1 MRAIDSHSL
10 TATRQA
16 KGGMNLIRHLHAA
29 WRARRV
35 LIVGGA
41 DRSCGYMQAML
52 EALGAR
58 PARIPATADSETL
71 CRAMQDGRV
80 SVVIVPRAHALAPG
94 EGITAQL
101 RTLLVLLG
109 EAREAGIPLVM
120 LLSDESVY
128 RMDAQPW
135 SLSEGCPIG
144 GETAEGLAQSLLQ
157 LLADGVSRGLLGDA
171 VSTLIVR
178 HMPSLGCGHP
188 SVGQYS
194 AWCRALMLGEV
205 IDVHA
210 PGALGSFVHPADV
223 CLGALALGARYLS
236 GDRRITGAY
245 NLGPAP
251 QSLMANRSAALR
263 FIRDHGG
270 KRPIREREA
279 HAPSPL
285 PLLDG
290 AKARLLC
297 GAQPGT
303 PADEALSLLF
313 RLEQA
318 ALGGYAQELAEI
330 QRQTQDALCM
340 LSEQKT
346 DGS

>member
-1 MRAIDSHSL
+1 M
-10 TATRQA
+10 
-16 KGGMNLIRHLHAA
+16 IRHLQAA

-35 LIVGGA
+35 LIVGGT
-41 DRSCGYMQAML
+41 DRTSCFMQTLL

-58 PARIPATADSETL
+58 PARIPATAGSETI

-80 SVVIVPRAHALAPG
+80 SVVIIPQSHALAPG

-120 LLSDESVY
+120 LLSDENVY
-128 RMDAQPW
+128 RMDTQPW
-135 SLSEGCPIG
+135 SLSENCPLG
-144 GETAEGLAQSLLQ
+144 GETAEGLTQALLQ

-178 HMPSLGCGHP
+178 HMPALGCGH
-188 SVGQYS
+188 SAVAQYS
-194 AWCRALMLGEV
+194 AWCRALMLNEV
-205 IDVHA
+205 IDVMH
-210 PGALGSFVHPADV
+210 PGAQGVFLHPADV
-223 CLGALALGARYLS
+223 CLGALSLGAKYLS
-236 GDRRITGAY
+236 GDRRITGAF
-245 NLGPAP
+245 NLGPGA

-270 KRPIREREA
+270 KRPIREYETSQA
-279 HAPSPL
+279 ASL
-285 PLLDG
+285 PILDG

-297 GAQPGT
+297 GALPCMPGS
-303 PADEALSLLF
+303 AALSMLL

-318 ALGGYAQELAEI
+318 ELTSTV
-330 QRQTQDALCM
+330 QALCEIRAQVQEI
-340 LSEQKT
+340 LTGITPKAT
-346 DGS
+346 DGQ

>member
-1 MRAIDSHSL
+1 M
-10 TATRQA
+10 
-16 KGGMNLIRHLHAA
+16 IRHLHAA

-35 LIVGGA
+35 LLVGGA
-41 DRSCGYMQAML
+41 DRTCGFMQALL

-94 EGITAQL
+94 EGLTAQL

-120 LLSDESVY
+120 LLSDENVY
-128 RMDAQPW
+128 RTDAHAW
-135 SLSEGCPIG
+135 ALSESCPIG
-144 GETAEGLAQSLLQ
+144 GETADGLTQSLLQ

-178 HMPSLGCGHP
+178 HMPCLGCGHP
-188 SVGQYS
+188 SVEQYS
-194 AWCRALMLGEV
+194 AWCRALMLSEV

-210 PGALGSFVHPADV
+210 PGAQGSFVHPVDV
-223 CLGALALGARYLS
+223 CLGALSLGARYLA
-236 GDRRITGAY
+236 GDRRITGAH
-245 NLGPAP
+245 NLGPGP

-270 KRPIREREA
+270 KRPIREREERT
-279 HAPSPL
+279 PTPL
-285 PLLDG
+285 TLLDG

-297 GAQPGT
+297 GAQPFI
-303 PADEALSLLF
+303 PADEALSLLL

-318 ALGGYAQELAEI
+318 ALRGYAQELCEI
-330 QRQTQDALCM
+330 QTQTQDALRM
-340 LSEQKT
+340 LSLQKT
-346 DGS
+346 DGP